1 MSANTSYNILL
12 QSFKKLYPRIQ
23 IPFLSDFPD
32 QISEVKSA
40 CVPKTQKGGDFVTW
54 EILELISTN
63 RSFFIRLILTLQVEY
78 LAPFLYERL
87 QRNCKYFKTNICFL
101 SF

>member
-1 MSANTSYNILL
+1 MSTNTSYNILL

-40 CVPKTQKGGDFVTW
+40 YPRPKRVTW

-63 RSFFIRLILTLQVEY
+63 RLFFIRLILTLQVEY

-87 QRNCKYFKTNICFL
+87 QRNCKYFKTNISVL